1 MAAKKIGDV
10 LKKARTDAGLSQAAL
25 AQQVD
30 GLSASDI
37 GRAERGEKQLTK
49 EQLRQIAKATG
60 VTQKSLLEAAGTSG
74 KTSSSGKTGTSGK
87 TSSSGKT
94 GTSGKTSSSGKT
106 GSSGKTSSSGKTA
119 ASSAA
124 GLTMKVTAA
133 EKTLLQQYRKA
144 DAETQKAVK
153 ELLAEKKN
161 DISGILQSL
170 LGNALGMLGKK

>member
-10 LKKARTDAGLSQAAL
+10 LKKARTDAGLSPPAL

-94 GTSGKTSSSGKT
+94 G
-106 GSSGKTSSSGKTA
+106 SSGKTSSSGKTA

-133 EKTLLQQYRKA
+133 EKTLLQQYR
-144 DAETQKAVK
+144 
-153 ELLAEKKN
+153 
-161 DISGILQSL
+161 
-170 LGNALGMLGKK
+170 